1 MLKLIRTFNLLSEI
15 LDDGK
20 ISREEMHQI
29 IDYIYD
35 LKKSRK

>member
-1 MLKLIRTFNLLSEI
+1 MLKLIRTFNLLREI

-29 IDYIYD
+29 VDYIYD
-35 LKKSRK
+35 LKKRK